1 MNHYLSLIKSLP
13 PRGELERGLSF
24 IVFVFLF
31 SLLSVSLLSCGSDA
45 KRDAIGKTEV
55 LIETSEGDIVVRL
68 YDDTPLHRDNFIRN
82 VEAGIYD
89 GLLFNR
95 IVPDMVIQT
104 GDTTLKSSSSS
115 VKEGSKKTFDNQSS
129 MPDKKGIG
137 AEGISPEI
145 IYPRHFHKQGA
156 LAAAREPD
164 SINPGRLS
172 SPLQWYIVT
181 GKKQTSAELSE
192 LQALLYE
199 AKVTAR
205 FEQLQ
210 RDHADELV
218 QLKATDRAAQQE
230 LFSRLQVEAEQAIAK
245 NPPQPFTDVQ
255 RQTYARIGGA
265 PHLDGEYTVFGEVVD
280 GMPIALRIGRT
291 PVDAKEHPRRA
302 VYVKRITIRK

>member
-1 MNHYLSLIKSLP
+1 MNAILKSNLPFFAFFVLSA
-13 PRGELERGLSF
+13 
-24 IVFVFLF
+24 
-31 SLLSVSLLSCGSDA
+31 LLLGCAGDS

-68 YDDTPLHRDNFIRN
+68 YDDTPIHRDNFIHN
-82 VEAGIYD
+82 VEAGLYD

-95 IVPDMVIQT
+95 IVPEMVIQA
-104 GDTTLKSSSSS
+104 GDTALKAQPLRGETGAVSNSSRVMASGQDSLSSRGDL
-115 VKEGSKKTFDNQSS
+115 EGSSAGPESS
-129 MPDKKGIG
+129 GSLLP
-137 AEGISPEI
+137 PEI

-199 AKVTAR
+199 AKVAAR

-210 RDHADELV
+210 RSHADELAR
-218 QLKATDRAAQQE
+218 LLATNRAAQQQ
-230 LFSRLQVEAEQAIAK
+230 LLNDLQVEAEQAVAA
-245 NPPQPFTDVQ
+245 NPPAPFTEVQ

-265 PHLDGEYTVFGEVVD
+265 PHLDGEYTVFGEVVE

-291 PVDAKEHPRRA
+291 PVDARERPRKA
-302 VYVKRITIRK
+302 VSIKRITITKQ

>member
-1 MNHYLSLIKSLP
+1 MP
-13 PRGELERGLSF
+13 TFSF
-24 IVFVFLF
+24 TRMAHAAMLASV
-31 SLLSVSLLSCGSDA
+31 LLLLSCSDK
-45 KRDAIGKTEV
+45 KREAIGKTEV
-55 LIETSEGDIVVRL
+55 IIETSEGKIVVRL

-104 GDTTLKSSSSS
+104 GDTTLHALRETKNEKVKEEQDESKDVQAKSSGNSSEN
-115 VKEGSKKTFDNQSS
+115 VD
-129 MPDKKGIG
+129 G
-137 AEGISPEI
+137 ALSPEI

-181 GKKQTSAELSE
+181 GKKQSSAELSE

-210 RDHADELV
+210 REHANELEH
-218 QLKATDRAAQQE
+218 LRITDRAAQQE
-230 LFSRLQVEAEQAIAK
+230 LFSRLQVEAEQSIAK

-255 RQTYARIGGA
+255 RQTYARVGGA
-265 PHLDGEYTVFGEVVD
+265 PHLDGEYTVFGEVVE

-291 PVDAKEHPRRA
+291 PIDAKERPRRA
-302 VYVKRITIRK
+302 VYVKRISVRK